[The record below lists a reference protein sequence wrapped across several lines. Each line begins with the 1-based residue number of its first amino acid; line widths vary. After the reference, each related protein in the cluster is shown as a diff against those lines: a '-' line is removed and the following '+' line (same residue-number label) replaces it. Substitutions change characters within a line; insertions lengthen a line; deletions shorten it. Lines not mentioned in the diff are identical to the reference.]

1 MLHIRWVYDDDY
13 GDGGGGDDNN
23 CGGGDCGDRGGGN
36 DDGGGNDRSDAD
48 HNYFWFRAPRLQQ
61 SLRLGVLATGVFI
74 LLIK

>member
-23 CGGGDCGDRGGGN
+23 CGDRGGGN

-61 SLRLGVLATGVFI
+61 SLRLGVLATGLSYF
-74 LLIK
+74 